1 MTTESKHFISIW
13 FFIGSLLLVYGI
25 LILGASIFSVYNPP
39 EHQVVLAEL
48 HAGIWMGALLIIIG
62 SLYCYLFYPGKS
74 RK

>member
-25 LILGASIFSVYNPP
+25 LILGASIFNVYNPP

-62 SLYCYLFYPGKS
+62 CVYCYLFYPG
-74 RK
+74 RKR